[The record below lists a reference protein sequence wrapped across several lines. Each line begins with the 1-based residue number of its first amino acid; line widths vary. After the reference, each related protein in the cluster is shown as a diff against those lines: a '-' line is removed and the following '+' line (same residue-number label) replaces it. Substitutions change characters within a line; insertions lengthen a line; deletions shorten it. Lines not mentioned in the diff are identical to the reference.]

1 MGDKRVNQTD
11 RKNALESD
19 VKDKKQSKAVSV
31 DAAAN
36 VMQAARNA
44 TAQDVANL
52 AGVSRWTVARAFKRD
67 ASISQKNLEKVLN
80 AAKDLGY
87 APDLLASS
95 LATNKT
101 NLVALLIDDFDNPYK
116 LPLLRHLTDALQQK
130 GLAALVI
137 NIGEFHSPTDALL
150 NASQR
155 RVDAA
160 ILMGT
165 GFSDE
170 LLSTAL
176 GAQRMKKMIVFA
188 RESSHERTISI
199 SCDNARA
206 IREIV
211 THALERGFEKTAF
224 LAGPITH
231 STSLLRKR
239 TFVRELKRLGKPE
252 PDIFSIPTYNREL
265 ARDAVH
271 SYLDG
276 LEADHYPDLM
286 LCENDVMALG
296 AIDAIR
302 YDRGL
307 SVPDDIAVIG
317 FDNIDLCA
325 TPAYD
330 LTSYHQP
337 LEEMVHHLLNLLD
350 DIPPGEDVIRVPGK
364 LVVRT
369 SG

>member
-1 MGDKRVNQTD
+1 MGNKSLDQSDK
-11 RKNALESD
+11 KSALESD
-19 VKDKKQSKAVSV
+19 VEGKKLTKSAAL
-31 DAAAN
+31 DAAGKAA
-36 VMQAARNA
+36 QAVKNA
-44 TAQDVANL
+44 TAQDVADL

-67 ASISQKNLEKVLN
+67 ASISSKNLEKVLN
-80 AAKDLGY
+80 AAKELGY

-95 LATNKT
+95 LATSKT

-116 LPLLRHLTDALQQK
+116 LPLLKHLTDALQQK

-137 NIGEFHSPTDALL
+137 NIGEFQSPTDALL

-199 SCDNARA
+199 SCDNAKA
-206 IREIV
+206 IEEIV
-211 THALERGFEKTAF
+211 EHALERGFEKTAF

-252 PDIFSIPTYNREL
+252 PDIFSIPIYNREL
-265 ARDAVH
+265 AREAVN
-271 SYLDG
+271 SYLDD
-276 LEADHYPDLM
+276 LEPDNYPDLM

-317 FDNIDLCA
+317 FDNIDLGA
-325 TPAYD
+325 TPAYG

-337 LEEMVHHLLNLLD
+337 LEEMVDHLLKLLD
-350 DIPPGEDVIRVPGK
+350 DIPPQEDVIRVPGK
-364 LVVRT
+364 LVVRS

>member
-1 MGDKRVNQTD
+1 MGNKSVDRTDK
-11 RKNALESD
+11 KSALESN
-19 VKDKKQSKAVSV
+19 VKDKKLAKSAPREEAGKASHP
-31 DAAAN
+31 
-36 VMQAARNA
+36 ARNA

-67 ASISQKNLEKVLN
+67 ASISSKNLQKVLS
-80 AAKDLGY
+80 AAEQLGY

-101 NLVALLIDDFDNPYK
+101 HLVALLIDDFDNPYK
-116 LPLLRHLTDALQQK
+116 LPLLKHLTDALQQK
-130 GLAALVI
+130 GLVALVI

-160 ILMGT
+160 IVMGT

-199 SCDNARA
+199 SCDNAKA
-206 IREIV
+206 IEEIV
-211 THALERGFEKTAF
+211 DHSLKRGFEKTAF

-239 TFVRELKRLGKPE
+239 TFVRELKRLGKPD
-252 PDIFSIPTYNREL
+252 PDIFSVPTYNREL
-265 ARDAVH
+265 ARQAVLD
-271 SYLDG
+271 YLAELDR
-276 LEADHYPDLM
+276 EDYPDLM
-286 LCENDVMALG
+286 LCENDVLALG

-302 YDRGL
+302 YDLGL

-317 FDNIDLCA
+317 FDNIDLGA
-325 TPAYD
+325 TPAYG
-330 LTSYHQP
+330 LTSYRQP
-337 LEEMVHHLLNLLD
+337 LEEMVAHLLVLLD
-350 DIPPGEDVIRVPGK
+350 DVSPQSDVIRIPGE

>member
-1 MGDKRVNQTD
+1 MDQRNEKNTLKADATDKHQ
-11 RKNALESD
+11 KSD
-19 VKDKKQSKAVSV
+19 PNHASENGPAFG
-31 DAAAN
+31 
-36 VMQAARNA
+36 RNA

-67 ASISQKNLEKVLN
+67 ASISEKNLNKVLA
-80 AAKDLGY
+80 AAKELGY

-95 LATNKT
+95 LAGNKT
-101 NLVALLIDDFDNPYK
+101 HLVALLIDDFDNPYK
-116 LPLLRHLTDALQQK
+116 LPLLKHLTDALQKK
-130 GLAALVI
+130 GLVALLI

-155 RVDAA
+155 RADAA
-160 ILMGT
+160 IVMGT

-176 GAQRMKKMIVFA
+176 GAQRMKKLIVFA
-188 RESSHERTISI
+188 RESSHDSTISI
-199 SCDNARA
+199 SCDNEKA

-211 THALERGFEKTAF
+211 AHALKRGFEKTAF

-239 TFVRELKRLGKPE
+239 TFARELKRLGKPD
-252 PDIFSIPTYNREL
+252 PYIFSIPTYSRDL
-265 ARDAVH
+265 ARQAVLD
-271 SYLDG
+271 YLGGVDPK
-276 LEADHYPDLM
+276 ETPDLL

-302 YDRGL
+302 YDLGL

-317 FDNIDLCA
+317 FDNIDLGA
-325 TPAYD
+325 APAYD
-330 LTSYHQP
+330 LTSYEQP
-337 LEEMVHHLLNLLD
+337 LEDMVEHLLTLLD
-350 DIPPGEDVIRVPGK
+350 DISSSKDIIRLPGQLII
-364 LVVRT
+364 RT